1 MASEF
6 VRISVFREDYWKL
19 SHLFGEQE
27 LSPARGI
34 LVKRALRHID
44 GLEGRLGEG
53 TK

>member
-34 LVKRALRHID
+34 LVKRALEHID
-44 GLEGRLGEG
+44 ELENKPKEN